1 MDTRKVIFLLC
12 TTAFLTACG
21 TSPEERRDKAEAQYY
36 EEKTNMMQAY
46 QECIKEAN
54 DDQEKLD
61 ACERLKAVE

>member
-1 MDTRKVIFLLC
+1 
-12 TTAFLTACG
+12 
-21 TSPEERRDKAEAQYY
+21 
-36 EEKTNMMQAY
+36 MMQAY